1 MQDSAQDGAQGAAEN
16 VQDAV
21 TQPAARVIDYADQVL
36 DWVRND
42 SADVLIYCAAAFVLY
57 LTLVLIREGFKKLA
71 GDPERHGVYSWK
83 GIFGRL
89 VRRTRSFFLLACAAE
104 AVILT
109 VDAPAGFQRVV
120 GFFFTVA
127 AVIQGAI
134 WIREFI
140 LAVIARKAN
149 DPNEDES
156 TLQTAMG
163 IIRLLVSIVVWAL
176 AVILIL
182 DNIGVDITALVAG
195 LGVGGIAIGLAA
207 QGIFSDLFAALSI
220 IFDEPFKKGDVINY
234 GAITGTVENI
244 GLKTTRVRALDGEE
258 VIVSNTK
265 LLDDNIR
272 NLAQFRRRRVVLHF
286 GVTYQ
291 TPPKVLNSLQG
302 ELEALVSDIHGATFD
317 RLHAFQFGSSSI
329 DCELV
334 FYSESADYGEMMQ
347 RRHDVMLA
355 LMTRFAEMDV
365 DFAYPTQVEFIAG
378 PDGKPIDPRIV
389 RDEDKTGTD

>member
-1 MQDSAQDGAQGAAEN
+1 
-16 VQDAV
+16 
-21 TQPAARVIDYADQVL
+21 
-36 DWVRND
+36 
-42 SADVLIYCAAAFVLY
+42 
-57 LTLVLIREGFKKLA
+57 
-71 GDPERHGVYSWK
+71 
-83 GIFGRL
+83 
-89 VRRTRSFFLLACAAE
+89 
-104 AVILT
+104 
-109 VDAPAGFQRVV
+109 
-120 GFFFTVA
+120 
-127 AVIQGAI
+127 
-134 WIREFI
+134 
-140 LAVIARKAN
+140 
-149 DPNEDES
+149 
-156 TLQTAMG
+156 MG